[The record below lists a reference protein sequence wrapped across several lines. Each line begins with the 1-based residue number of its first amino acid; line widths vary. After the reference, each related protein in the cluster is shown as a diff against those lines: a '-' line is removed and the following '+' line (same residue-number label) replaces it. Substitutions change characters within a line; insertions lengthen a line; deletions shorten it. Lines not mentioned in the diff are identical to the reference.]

1 MAKSKLEPRSRG
13 AEEPRGGVSSA
24 QKVPLILVV
33 DDQEHMC
40 WILRKVLSEA
50 GYRVRTAGKG
60 KEALQV
66 CADEEVTVAII
77 DYRLPDMNGI
87 TLFQQLKGTGRPVV
101 GILITSY
108 GSPKLREEAEAIG
121 FLTYFDKP
129 LSHKKLIEYLNRVTA
144 SVRKNE

>member
-1 MAKSKLEPRSRG
+1 MTGSEKAS
-13 AEEPRGGVSSA
+13 
-24 QKVPLILVV
+24 LILVV
-33 DDQEHMC
+33 DDEKDLC

-50 GYRVRTAGKG
+50 GYRVRTVGTG

-66 CADEEVTVAII
+66 CAEEEVTAAII
-77 DYRLPDMNGI
+77 DYRLPDTNGI
-87 TLFQQLKGTGRPVV
+87 KLFQQLNGTGRPMV

-108 GSPKLREEAEAIG
+108 GSPKLREEAEAVS

-129 LSHKKLIEYLNRVTA
+129 LSHKKLLECLNRVTA

>member
-1 MAKSKLEPRSRG
+1 MARRKLEPRSR
-13 AEEPRGGVSSA
+13 GVSSA

-33 DDQEHMC
+33 DDEEDLC

-50 GYRVRTAGKG
+50 GYRVRTARTG

-66 CADEEVTVAII
+66 CADEEVMVAII

-87 TLFQQLKGTGRPVV
+87 KLFQQLNGTGRLVI

-108 GSPKLREEAEAIG
+108 GSPKLREEVEAVG

-129 LSHKKLIEYLNRVTA
+129 FSHKKLLECLDKVTQ
-144 SVRKNE
+144 VG

>member
-1 MAKSKLEPRSRG
+1 MTSNEKA
-13 AEEPRGGVSSA
+13 
-24 QKVPLILVV
+24 PLILVI
-33 DDQEHMC
+33 DDEKDLC

-50 GYRVRTAGKG
+50 GYRVRTARTG

-66 CADEEVTVAII
+66 CADEEVMVAII
-77 DYRLPDMNGI
+77 DYRLPDTSGI
-87 TLFQQLKGTGRPVV
+87 KLFQQLNGTGRLKV

-108 GSPKLREEAEAIG
+108 GSSKLREEAEAVG

-129 LSHKKLIEYLNRVTA
+129 LSHKKLLECLNRVTA

>member
-1 MAKSKLEPRSRG
+1 MI
-13 AEEPRGGVSSA
+13 SSEQA
-24 QKVPLILVV
+24 PLILVV
-33 DDQEHMC
+33 DDEEDLC

-50 GYRVRTAGKG
+50 GYRVRTARTG

-66 CADEEVTVAII
+66 CADEEVMVAII

-87 TLFQQLKGTGRPVV
+87 TLFQQLSGTGRPMVS
-101 GILITSY
+101 ILITSY
-108 GSPKLREEAEAIG
+108 GSPKLREEAEAVG

>member
-1 MAKSKLEPRSRG
+1 MI
-13 AEEPRGGVSSA
+13 SSEQA
-24 QKVPLILVV
+24 PLILVV
-33 DDQEHMC
+33 DDEEDLC

-50 GYRVRTAGKG
+50 GYRVRTARTG

-66 CADEEVTVAII
+66 CADEEVMVAII

-87 TLFQQLKGTGRPVV
+87 KLFQQLNSTGRPMV

-108 GSPKLREEAEAIG
+108 GSPKLREEAGAVG

-129 LSHKKLIEYLNRVTA
+129 LSNEKLLEYLNRVTV

>member
-1 MAKSKLEPRSRG
+1 
-13 AEEPRGGVSSA
+13 VISSEKA
-24 QKVPLILVV
+24 PLILVV
-33 DDQEHMC
+33 DDEEDLC

-50 GYRVRTAGKG
+50 GYRVRTARTG

-66 CADEEVTVAII
+66 CADEEVMVAII

-87 TLFQQLKGTGRPVV
+87 ALFQQLSGTGRLVI

-108 GSPKLREEAEAIG
+108 GSPKLREEAEAVG

>member
-1 MAKSKLEPRSRG
+1 MT
-13 AEEPRGGVSSA
+13 SSEKA
-24 QKVPLILVV
+24 PLILVV
-33 DDQEHMC
+33 DDEKDLC

-50 GYRVRTAGKG
+50 GYRVRTAYTG

-66 CADEEVTVAII
+66 CADEEVMVAII
-77 DYRLPDMNGI
+77 DYRLPDMQG
-87 TLFQQLKGTGRPVV
+87 TKLFQQLNGTGRPLV

-108 GSPKLREEAEAIG
+108 SSPKLPEEAEAVG

-129 LSHKKLIEYLNRVTA
+129 LSHQKLLEYLNRVTA

>member
-1 MAKSKLEPRSRG
+1 MARSKLEPRGRG

-40 WILRKVLSEA
+40 WVLRKVLSEA
-50 GYRVRTAGKG
+50 GYTVQTARNG
-60 KEALQV
+60 KEALRV
-66 CADEEVTVAII
+66 CADGEVVAAII

-87 TLFQQLKGTGRPVV
+87 ELFRQANGTGRPMA

-108 GSPKLREEAEAIG
+108 GSPKLRGEALDAG
-121 FLTYFDKP
+121 FLAYFDKP
-129 LSHKKLIEYLNRVTA
+129 LSHKQLLECLDKTIPSEPLP
-144 SVRKNE
+144 

>member
-1 MAKSKLEPRSRG
+1 MTSNEKA
-13 AEEPRGGVSSA
+13 
-24 QKVPLILVV
+24 PLILVV

-50 GYRVRTAGKG
+50 GYRIRTAGKG

-77 DYRLPDMNGI
+77 DYRLPDMNGLQ
-87 TLFQQLKGTGRPVV
+87 LFQQLNSDASRPMA

-108 GSPKLREEAEAIG
+108 GSQKLREEVAAVG
-121 FLTYFDKP
+121 FLAYFDKP
-129 LSHKKLIEYLNRVTA
+129 LSHKKLLEYLDKVTGKQ
-144 SVRKNE
+144 VG

>member
-1 MAKSKLEPRSRG
+1 MARSKLEPRSRG
-13 AEEPRGGVSSA
+13 AEEPRGRVSSA

-50 GYRVRTAGKG
+50 GYRVRTAHKG

-66 CADEEVTVAII
+66 YADEEVMVAII
-77 DYRLPDMNGI
+77 DYRLPDMNGLQ
-87 TLFQQLKGTGRPVV
+87 LFQQLNSGASRPLA

-108 GSPKLREEAEAIG
+108 GSPKLREEALSVG
-121 FLTYFDKP
+121 FCAYLDKP
-129 LSHKKLIEYLNRVTA
+129 FSHQKLLECLDKITA
-144 SVRKNE
+144 GAQEK

>member
-1 MAKSKLEPRSRG
+1 MTSNEKA
-13 AEEPRGGVSSA
+13 
-24 QKVPLILVV
+24 PLILVV
-33 DDQEHMC
+33 DDEEDLC

-50 GYRVRTAGKG
+50 GYRIRTAGKG

-87 TLFQQLKGTGRPVV
+87 ELFQQLKGTGRPGV

-108 GSPKLREEAEAIG
+108 GSPKLREEVAAVG
-121 FLTYFDKP
+121 FLAYFDKP
-129 LSHKKLIEYLNRVTA
+129 LSHKKLLEYLDKVTGKQ
-144 SVRKNE
+144 VG

>member
-1 MAKSKLEPRSRG
+1 MI
-13 AEEPRGGVSSA
+13 SSEKA
-24 QKVPLILVV
+24 PLILVA
-33 DDQEHMC
+33 DDEEDLC

-50 GYRVRTAGKG
+50 GYRVRTARTG

-77 DYRLPDMNGI
+77 DYRLPDMSGI
-87 TLFQQLKGTGRPVV
+87 ELFQQLNGARRPMV

-108 GSPKLREEAEAIG
+108 GSPKLREEARTIG

-129 LSHKKLIEYLNRVTA
+129 LSHKKLLEYLDRVTA

>member
-1 MAKSKLEPRSRG
+1 MRSSEK
-13 AEEPRGGVSSA
+13 A
-24 QKVPLILVV
+24 PLILVA
-33 DDQEHMC
+33 DDEEDLC

-50 GYRVRTAGKG
+50 GYRVRTARTG

-77 DYRLPDMNGI
+77 DYRLPDMSGLE
-87 TLFQQLKGTGRPVV
+87 LFQQLNGARQPMV

-108 GSPKLREEAEAIG
+108 GSPKLREEAGAIG

-129 LSHKKLIEYLNRVTA
+129 LSHKKLLEYLDRVTA